1 MAHCC
6 IGTAFDLRNGQ
17 GIVPLGLKNGPHCLL
32 TWVCKYLSVT
42 TYLLFLIPPP
52 ASMAILCSEYAEV
65 FKYFKQAGGF
75 ALSGAMCGPAL
86 SLTVKSI
93 RDAFRKFSVDNRP
106 VRLSGMHYA
115 P

>member
-1 MAHCC
+1 MIHETVCVHPSC
-6 IGTAFDLRNGQ
+6 DAFFFDAYWEWFTLQ
-17 GIVPLGLKNGPHCLL
+17 GPHCLL

-75 ALSGAMCGPAL
+75 ALSGAMCGVLFPTSL
-86 SLTVKSI
+86 SCK
-93 RDAFRKFSVDNRP
+93 
-106 VRLSGMHYA
+106 
-115 P
+115 